1 MFSFKDFLLESVRQG
16 LPHISTMDHKQFGS
30 LIKNKKVHLSNMTEK
45 TDGNS
50 FVMGH
55 DENGFYTQSTASGKE
70 KMRSPEDYLERA
82 TRRTQEAIAAGRNP
96 PSMDAAR
103 AFAHVH
109 HILSNNQ
116 RLTQHLAEKH
126 AAGSGEDVKVRGE
139 LLYRPGSKPGD
150 RPGERK
156 FVATSYST
164 NHMGKTG
171 KIILHS
177 RLPEN
182 QGHDLEHFKNHLSD
196 EHINFDDDK
205 IDHPEHHVDV
215 SDEHKEFH
223 GLNHELLNSRTTK
236 TNKEAKEAEKGK
248 LAVIQKKVA
257 DKVDSAAKSMN
268 LQPKWSKESSEGI
281 VVHPSSHNPEAPRF
295 KITSDQ
301 FRQYRA
307 SDAAKW
313 KK

>member
-1 MFSFKDFLLESVRQG
+1 MLSFQQFLLESVRQG

-30 LIKNKKVHLSNMTEK
+30 LIKDKKVHLADMTEK

-70 KMRSPEDYLERA
+70 KMRTPEDYLDRA
-82 TRRTQEAIAAGRNP
+82 TRRTKEALEAGKTP

-109 HILSNNQ
+109 HILMNNP
-116 RLTQHLAEKH
+116 RLTQHLAERH
-126 AAGSGEDVKVRGE
+126 AAGSGEEVKVRGE

-150 RPGERK
+150 KPGERK

-164 NHMGKTG
+164 DHMGKTG
-171 KIILHS
+171 KIIIHS

-182 QGHDLEHFKNHLSD
+182 QGLDLDHFKNNLGD
-196 EHINFDDDK
+196 DHINFDDDK
-205 IDHPEHHVDV
+205 IDHSEQHVDV

-236 TNKEAKEAEKGK
+236 TNKEAKEIEKAK
-248 LAVIQKKVA
+248 LGVIQKKVA
-257 DKVDSAAKSMN
+257 DKVDSAVREMN
-268 LQPKWSKESSEGI
+268 LQPRWGSGSEGAVI
-281 VVHPSSHNPEAPRF
+281 HPSTHNPEAPRF